1 MAQRCEDVS
10 AWSRAFMSAAGPHPT
25 TRLVLAGHRQFMKR
39 DGSGCWAGVRR
50 LAIVTGLDKSTVA
63 KHRAL
68 AIGAGWLIVS
78 ARSPRSRFRTYLSA
92 VPDTVPIPQTHRTR
106 NSASVD
112 GLSEHAGQSSQPRLS
127 GFSSSTV
134 RPRRTH
140 CPTPPDETLQLTNKR
155 TPAQRDGHPSLTG
168 ATPPIRCVDRPSTAA
183 ELLER
188 WLETDGTAEKFR
200 GCHKLLVNLTPPELR
215 FSGYED
221 VIREKSAGQEREP
234 TVQGHVGGQRGSD

>member
-68 AIGAGWLIVS
+68 ALGAGWLIVS

-92 VPDTVPIPQTHRTR
+92 VPDAVPIPQTHRTR
-106 NSASVD
+106 NSASAG
-112 GLSEHAGQSSQPRLS
+112 GLSEQTGQSSPPRLS
-127 GFSSSTV
+127 GFSVSTV
-134 RPRRTH
+134 RPERTH
-140 CPTPPDETLQLTNKR
+140 CPTPPDKTLQLTNKR
-155 TPAQRDGHPSLTG
+155 TLAQRDGHPSMTG
-168 ATPPIRCVDRPSTAA
+168 ATPPIRRVDHRLQPNYCGAGWRPTARRRDLGA
-183 ELLER
+183 VTNSSLTSLRPNFVSRATKTSFEKNRLNRKEILLSKA
-188 WLETDGTAEKFR
+188 T
-200 GCHKLLVNLTPPELR
+200 
-215 FSGYED
+215 
-221 VIREKSAGQEREP
+221 
-234 TVQGHVGGQRGSD
+234 